1 VVLSNNRFVARDVT
15 KLVFIFL
22 VDECSVTYDDY
33 IRNDFLERKINMA
46 QSTVKVKIQKFGNFL
61 SSMVLPNIGA
71 FIAWGLIT
79 ALFIPTG
86 FFPNESL
93 AKLVG
98 PMVTYLLPLLIGY
111 TGGKLVHDQRGGVVG
126 AIATMGVIVGAPDTP
141 MFLGAMIMGPLG
153 GYVIKKFDSVIEGKI
168 RAGFEML
175 VNNFSA
181 GILGGTLAILAF
193 LGIGPAVD
201 GLTKL
206 LVAGVDWLI
215 GAGLLP
221 LTSLLIEPAKILFLN
236 NAINHGV
243 LSPIGLEQVQQT
255 GQSVLFLLEANPGP
269 GLGVLL
275 AFMLFGRGTAKQS
288 APGAAIIHFLGGI
301 HEIYFPYVL
310 MKPMLFLSVILGGMS
325 GVFTLVLLGGGLSAP
340 ASPGSILAIAA
351 VTPPE
356 GMKYLANFA
365 AVIVAAVVSFIVS
378 AIVLKSSKK
387 QEDNIEEATKK
398 MEEMKGKKSSVS
410 GQISQ
415 QQGTLPGEVNKIV
428 FACDA
433 GMGSSAM
440 GASLLRK
447 KVKEAG
453 LDIFVT
459 NTAISNLPADAQVVI
474 TQEELTPRA
483 KNKLPD
489 AYHISV
495 DNFLSSPEYDKLI
508 GSLQNDITEEQDE
521 LVEDAEKEAVGVEP
535 QGDGD
540 DDLLREENIFIGQE
554 FQTKEDAIRFA
565 GEALVKAGYVEDSYV
580 DAMIEREGITTT
592 YMGNNVAI
600 PHGTEDAKKA
610 VIKSGFTV
618 IQVPGGVDF
627 NGEQAK
633 LIFGIAGKDGT
644 HLEILSSI
652 AVICSEQE
660 NVDMMVQAKT
670 AKELKEII
678 NSN

>member
-1 VVLSNNRFVARDVT
+1 
-15 KLVFIFL
+15 
-22 VDECSVTYDDY
+22 
-33 IRNDFLERKINMA
+33 MA
-46 QSTVKVKIQKFGNFL
+46 QSNMKVAVQKFGNFL

-141 MFLGAMIMGPLG
+141 MFLGAMVMGPLAA
-153 GYVIKKFDSVIEGKI
+153 YVIKKFDGAIEGKI

-181 GILGGTLAILAF
+181 GILGGILAILAF
-193 LGIGPAVD
+193 LGVGPAVD
-201 GLTKL
+201 AFTNL
-206 LVAGVDWLI
+206 LVSGVDWLVA
-215 GAGLLP
+215 AGLLP
-221 LTSLLIEPAKILFLN
+221 LTSILIEPAKILFLN

-243 LSPIGLEQVQQT
+243 LSPIGLEQVQQ
-255 GQSVLFLLEANPGP
+255 GGKSILFLLEANPGP
-269 GLGVLL
+269 GLGILL
-275 AFMLFGRGTAKQS
+275 AFMFFGKGTAKQS
-288 APGAAIIHFLGGI
+288 ASGAGIIHFFGGI

-310 MKPMLFLSVILGGMS
+310 MKPMLFVSVILGGMS
-325 GVFTLVLLGGGLSAP
+325 GVFTLVLLGGGLVSP
-340 ASPGSILAIAA
+340 ASPGSILAITA

-356 GMKYLANFA
+356 GMAYLANFA
-365 AVIVAAVVSFIVS
+365 AVFVAAAVSFIVS
-378 AIVLKSSKK
+378 AIVLKSSKTTD
-387 QEDNIEEATKK
+387 EDIEGATKK
-398 MEEMKGKKSSVS
+398 MQEMKGKKSSVA
-410 GQISQ
+410 GQVS
-415 QQGTLPGEVNKIV
+415 QGTMPEEVNKIV

-447 KVKEAG
+447 KVKAAK
-453 LDIFVT
+453 LDVSVT
-459 NTAISNLPADAQVVI
+459 NTSISNLPSDAQVVI

-483 KNKLPD
+483 KNKLPN

-508 GSLQNDITEEQDE
+508 ASLQDGITGEQAE
-521 LVEDAEKEAVGVEP
+521 VVEDAEEETVNAEP
-535 QGDGD
+535 NADHD
-540 DDLLREENIFIGQE
+540 DDLLLEENIFMNQS
-554 FQTKEDAIRFA
+554 FATKEEAIRFA

-580 DAMIEREGITTT
+580 DAMIDREGITST

-618 IQVPGGVDF
+618 VQVPDGVDF
-627 NGEQAK
+627 NGEKAK
-633 LIFGIAGKDGT
+633 MIFGIAGKDGT
-644 HLEILSSI
+644 HLEILSGI
-652 AVICSEQE
+652 AVVCSEQE
-660 NVDMMVQAKT
+660 NVDRMVLAKS
-670 AKELKEII
+670 AKELKDII

>member
-1 VVLSNNRFVARDVT
+1 
-15 KLVFIFL
+15 
-22 VDECSVTYDDY
+22 
-33 IRNDFLERKINMA
+33 MA

-79 ALFIPTG
+79 ALFIPDG
-86 FFPNESL
+86 LIPNESL
-93 AKLVG
+93 NKLVS

-111 TGGKLVHDQRGGVVG
+111 TGGKLIHDQRGGVVG

-153 GYVIKKFDSVIEGKI
+153 AYVIKKFDELIDGKI
-168 RAGFEML
+168 RSGFEML

-181 GILGGTLAILAF
+181 GILGGALAILAF

-201 GLTKL
+201 AFTQL
-206 LVAGVDWLI
+206 LVHGVDWLI
-215 GAGLLP
+215 AAHLLP
-221 LTSLLIEPAKILFLN
+221 LTSILIEPAKILFLN
-236 NAINHGV
+236 NAINHGI

-255 GQSVLFLLEANPGP
+255 GKSVLFLLEANPGP

-275 AFMLFGRGTAKQS
+275 AYMFFSRGTAKQS
-288 APGAAIIHFLGGI
+288 APGAAIIHFFGGI

-310 MKPMLFLSVILGGMS
+310 MKPALLLSVILGGMS
-325 GVFTLVLLGGGLSAP
+325 GVLTLVLLGGGLASP
-340 ASPGSILAIAA
+340 ASPGSVIAIGL
-351 VTPPE
+351 VTPT
-356 GMKYLANFA
+356 GDVGAYIANFA
-365 AVIVAAVVSFIVS
+365 AIIVAAVVSFLVS
-378 AIVLKSSKK
+378 AVILKSSKK
-387 QEDNIEEATKK
+387 DDGNIEDATKK
-398 MEEMKGKKSSVS
+398 MEDMKGKKSSVAGHFNQQS
-410 GQISQ
+410 NGQ
-415 QQGTLPGEVNKIV
+415 LPENVNKII

-453 LDIFVT
+453 IEGVTVT

-483 KNKLPD
+483 QSKLPS

-508 GSLQNDITEEQDE
+508 GSLQADVTPAQEE
-521 LVEDAEKEAVGVEP
+521 LVEEAEAPVDAP
-535 QGDGD
+535 DSGD
-540 DDLLREENIFIGQE
+540 DDLLLEENIFLNQS
-554 FQTKEDAIRFA
+554 FATKEEAIRFA
-565 GEALVKAGYVEDSYV
+565 GEALAKAGYVEDSYV
-580 DAMIEREGITTT
+580 DAMIDREGITTT

-600 PHGTEDAKKA
+600 PHGTEEAKRA
-610 VIKSGFTV
+610 VLKSGFTI
-618 IQVPGGVDF
+618 IQVPDGVDF
-627 NGEQAK
+627 NGEKAK

-660 NVDMMVQAKT
+660 NVDKMVLASS
-670 AKELKEII
+670 AKEIKDII

>member
-1 VVLSNNRFVARDVT
+1 
-15 KLVFIFL
+15 
-22 VDECSVTYDDY
+22 
-33 IRNDFLERKINMA
+33 MA

-181 GILGGTLAILAF
+181 GILGGILAILAF

>member
-1 VVLSNNRFVARDVT
+1 MREV
-15 KLVFIFL
+15 
-22 VDECSVTYDDY
+22 
-33 IRNDFLERKINMA
+33 A
-46 QSTVKVKIQKFGNFL
+46 QSNMKVAVQKFGNFL

-141 MFLGAMIMGPLG
+141 MFLGAMVMGPLG
-153 GYVIKKFDSVIEGKI
+153 AYVIKKFDQMIEGKI

-181 GILGGTLAILAF
+181 GILGGILAILAF
-193 LGIGPAVD
+193 LGVGPAVD
-201 GLTKL
+201 AFTNL
-206 LVAGVDWLI
+206 LVAGVDWLVA
-215 GAGLLP
+215 AGLLP
-221 LTSLLIEPAKILFLN
+221 LTSILIEPAKILFLN

-243 LSPIGLEQVQQT
+243 LSPIGLEQVQQ
-255 GQSVLFLLEANPGP
+255 GGKSILFLLEANPGP
-269 GLGVLL
+269 GLGILL
-275 AFMLFGRGTAKQS
+275 AFMFFGKGTAKQS
-288 APGAAIIHFLGGI
+288 APGAGIIHFFGGI

-310 MKPMLFLSVILGGMS
+310 MKPMLFVSVILGGMS
-325 GVFTLVLLGGGLSAP
+325 GVFTLVLLGGGLVSP
-340 ASPGSILAIAA
+340 ASPGSILAITA

-356 GMKYLANFA
+356 GMAYLANFA
-365 AVIVAAVVSFIVS
+365 AVLVAAAVSFIVS
-378 AIVLKSSKK
+378 AIVLKSSKTSD
-387 QEDNIEEATKK
+387 EDIEGATKK
-398 MEEMKGKKSSVS
+398 MQEMKGKKSSVA
-410 GQISQ
+410 GQVS
-415 QQGTLPGEVNKIV
+415 QGTMPEEVNKIV

-447 KVKEAG
+447 KVKAAS
-453 LDIFVT
+453 LNVSVT
-459 NTAISNLPADAQVVI
+459 NTSISNLPSDAQVVI

-483 KNKLPD
+483 KNKLPN

-508 GSLQNDITEEQDE
+508 AGLQDGITDEQAEVVEE
-521 LVEDAEKEAVGVEP
+521 AEEEAVNAEP
-535 QGDGD
+535 NADHD
-540 DDLLREENIFIGQE
+540 DDLLLEENIFMNQE
-554 FQTKEDAIRFA
+554 FATKEEAIRFA
-565 GEALVKAGYVEDSYV
+565 GEALVKAGYVEESYV
-580 DAMIEREGITTT
+580 DAMIDREGITST

-618 IQVPGGVDF
+618 VQVPNGVDF
-627 NGEQAK
+627 NGEKAK
-633 LIFGIAGKDGT
+633 MIFGIAGKDGT
-644 HLEILSSI
+644 HLEILSGI
-652 AVICSEQE
+652 AVVCSEQE
-660 NVDMMVQAKT
+660 NVDQMVQAKS
-670 AKELKEII
+670 AKELKDII

>member
-1 VVLSNNRFVARDVT
+1 MREV
-15 KLVFIFL
+15 
-22 VDECSVTYDDY
+22 
-33 IRNDFLERKINMA
+33 A
-46 QSTVKVKIQKFGNFL
+46 QSNMKVAVQKFGNFL

-141 MFLGAMIMGPLG
+141 MFLGAMVMGPLG
-153 GYVIKKFDSVIEGKI
+153 AYVIKKFDGAIEGKI

-181 GILGGTLAILAF
+181 GILGGILAILAF
-193 LGIGPAVD
+193 LGVGPAVD
-201 GLTKL
+201 AFTNL
-206 LVAGVDWLI
+206 LVSGVDWLVA
-215 GAGLLP
+215 AGLLP
-221 LTSLLIEPAKILFLN
+221 LTSILIEPAKILFLN

-243 LSPIGLEQVQQT
+243 LSPIGLEQVQQ
-255 GQSVLFLLEANPGP
+255 GGKSILFLLEANPGP
-269 GLGVLL
+269 GLGILL
-275 AFMLFGRGTAKQS
+275 AFMFFGKGTAKQS
-288 APGAAIIHFLGGI
+288 APGAGIIHFFGGI

-310 MKPMLFLSVILGGMS
+310 MKPMLFVSVILGGMS
-325 GVFTLVLLGGGLSAP
+325 GVFTLVLLGGGLVSP
-340 ASPGSILAIAA
+340 ASPGSILAITA

-356 GMKYLANFA
+356 GMAYLANFA
-365 AVIVAAVVSFIVS
+365 AVLVAAAVSFIVS
-378 AIVLKSSKK
+378 AIVLKSSKTAD
-387 QEDNIEEATKK
+387 EDIEGATKK
-398 MEEMKGKKSSVS
+398 MQEMKGKKSSVA
-410 GQISQ
+410 GQVS
-415 QQGTLPGEVNKIV
+415 QGTMPGEVNKIV

-447 KVKEAG
+447 KVKAAS
-453 LDIFVT
+453 LDVSVT
-459 NTAISNLPADAQVVI
+459 NTSISNLPSDAQVVI

-483 KNKLPD
+483 KNKLPN

-508 GSLQNDITEEQDE
+508 ASLQDGITGEQAEVVEE
-521 LVEDAEKEAVGVEP
+521 AEKEAVDAEP
-535 QGDGD
+535 NADHD
-540 DDLLREENIFIGQE
+540 DDLLLEENIFMNQE
-554 FQTKEDAIRFA
+554 FATKEEAIRFA
-565 GEALVKAGYVEDSYV
+565 GEALVKAGYVEESYV
-580 DAMIEREGITTT
+580 DAMIDREGITST

-618 IQVPGGVDF
+618 VQVPNGVDF
-627 NGEQAK
+627 NGEKAK
-633 LIFGIAGKDGT
+633 MIFGIAGKDGT
-644 HLEILSSI
+644 HLEILSGI
-652 AVICSEQE
+652 AVVCSEQE
-660 NVDMMVQAKT
+660 NVDKMVQAKS
-670 AKELKEII
+670 AKELKDII

>member
-1 VVLSNNRFVARDVT
+1 
-15 KLVFIFL
+15 
-22 VDECSVTYDDY
+22 
-33 IRNDFLERKINMA
+33 MA

-79 ALFIPTG
+79 ALFIPDG
-86 FFPNESL
+86 LIPNESL
-93 AKLVG
+93 ASLVG

-111 TGGKLVHDQRGGVVG
+111 TGGKLIHDQRGGVVG

-153 GYVIKKFDSVIEGKI
+153 AYVIKLFDQLVDGKI
-168 RAGFEML
+168 RSGFEML

-181 GILGGTLAILAF
+181 GILGGALALLAF

-201 GLTKL
+201 AFTQL
-206 LVAGVDWLI
+206 LVHGVDWLI
-215 GAGLLP
+215 AAHLLP
-221 LTSLLIEPAKILFLN
+221 LTSILIEPAKILFLN
-236 NAINHGV
+236 NAINHGI

-255 GQSVLFLLEANPGP
+255 GKSVLFLLEANPGP

-275 AFMLFGRGTAKQS
+275 AYMFFSRGTAKQS
-288 APGAAIIHFLGGI
+288 APGAAIIHFFGGI

-310 MKPMLFLSVILGGMS
+310 MKPALLLSVILGGMS
-325 GVFTLVLLGGGLSAP
+325 GVLTLVLLGGGLASP
-340 ASPGSILAIAA
+340 ASPGSVIAIGL
-351 VTPPE
+351 VTPT
-356 GMKYLANFA
+356 GDVGAYIANFA
-365 AVIVAAVVSFIVS
+365 AIIVAAVVSFLVS
-378 AIVLKSSKK
+378 AVILKSSKK
-387 QEDNIEEATKK
+387 DDGNIEDATKK
-398 MEEMKGKKSSVS
+398 MEDMKGKKSSVAGHFNQQS
-410 GQISQ
+410 NGQ
-415 QQGTLPGEVNKIV
+415 LPEHVNKII

-453 LDIFVT
+453 IEGVTVT

-483 KNKLPD
+483 QSKLPS

-508 GSLQNDITEEQDE
+508 GSLQADVTPAQEE
-521 LVEDAEKEAVGVEP
+521 LVEEAEAPVDAP
-535 QGDGD
+535 DSGD
-540 DDLLREENIFIGQE
+540 DDLLLEENIFLNQS
-554 FQTKEDAIRFA
+554 FATKEEAIRFA
-565 GEALVKAGYVEDSYV
+565 GEALAKAGYVEDSYV
-580 DAMIEREGITTT
+580 DAMIDREGITTT

-600 PHGTEDAKKA
+600 PHGTEEAKRA
-610 VIKSGFTV
+610 VLKSGFTI
-618 IQVPGGVDF
+618 IQVPDGVDF
-627 NGEQAK
+627 NGEKAK

-660 NVDMMVQAKT
+660 NVDKMVLASS
-670 AKELKEII
+670 AKEIKDII

>member
-1 VVLSNNRFVARDVT
+1 
-15 KLVFIFL
+15 
-22 VDECSVTYDDY
+22 
-33 IRNDFLERKINMA
+33 MA

-79 ALFIPTG
+79 ALFIPDG
-86 FFPNESL
+86 LIPNESL
-93 AKLVG
+93 ASLVS

-111 TGGKLVHDQRGGVVG
+111 TGGKLIHDQRGGVVG
-126 AIATMGVIVGAPDTP
+126 AIATMGVIVGAPGTP

-153 GYVIKKFDSVIEGKI
+153 AYVIKKFDQLVDGKI
-168 RAGFEML
+168 RSGFEML

-181 GILGGTLAILAF
+181 GILGGILAILAF
-193 LGIGPAVD
+193 LGIGPAVNAF
-201 GLTKL
+201 TQV
-206 LVAGVDWLI
+206 LVHGVDWLI
-215 GAGLLP
+215 AAHLLP
-221 LTSLLIEPAKILFLN
+221 LTSILIEPAKILFLN
-236 NAINHGV
+236 NAINHGI

-255 GQSVLFLLEANPGP
+255 GKSVLFLLEANPGP

-275 AFMLFGRGTAKQS
+275 AYMFFSRGTAKQS
-288 APGAAIIHFLGGI
+288 APGAAIIHFFGGI

-310 MKPMLFLSVILGGMS
+310 MKPALLLSVILGGMS
-325 GVFTLVLLGGGLSAP
+325 GVLTLVLLGGGLASP
-340 ASPGSILAIAA
+340 ASPGSVIAIGL
-351 VTPPE
+351 VTPT
-356 GMKYLANFA
+356 GDVGAYIANFA
-365 AVIVAAVVSFIVS
+365 AIIVAAVVSFLVS
-378 AIVLKSSKK
+378 AVILKSSKK
-387 QEDNIEEATKK
+387 DDGNIEDATKK
-398 MEEMKGKKSSVS
+398 MEDMKGKKSSVAGHFNQQS
-410 GQISQ
+410 NGQ
-415 QQGTLPGEVNKIV
+415 LPENVNKII

-453 LDIFVT
+453 IEGVTVT

-483 KNKLPD
+483 QSKLPS

-508 GSLQNDITEEQDE
+508 GSLQADVTPAQEE
-521 LVEDAEKEAVGVEP
+521 LVEEAEAPVDAP
-535 QGDGD
+535 DSGD
-540 DDLLREENIFIGQE
+540 DDLLLEENIFLNQS
-554 FQTKEDAIRFA
+554 FATKEEAIRFA
-565 GEALVKAGYVEDSYV
+565 GEALAKAGYVEDSYV
-580 DAMIEREGITTT
+580 DAMIDREGITTT

-600 PHGTEDAKKA
+600 PHGTEEAKRA
-610 VIKSGFTV
+610 VLKSGFTI
-618 IQVPGGVDF
+618 IQVPDGVDF
-627 NGEQAK
+627 NGEKAK

-660 NVDMMVQAKT
+660 NVDKMVLASS
-670 AKELKEII
+670 AKEIKDII

>member
-1 VVLSNNRFVARDVT
+1 
-15 KLVFIFL
+15 
-22 VDECSVTYDDY
+22 
-33 IRNDFLERKINMA
+33 MA
-46 QSTVKVKIQKFGNFL
+46 QSTIKVRVQKFGNFL

-93 AKLVG
+93 ANLVD
-98 PMVTYLLPLLIGY
+98 PMVYYLLPLLIGY
-111 TGGKLVHDQRGGVVG
+111 TGGKLIYDQRGGVVG
-126 AIATMGVIVGAPDTP
+126 AIATMGVIVGAPETP
-141 MFLGAMIMGPLG
+141 MFLGAMLMGPLG
-153 GYVIKKFDSVIEGKI
+153 GFVIKKFDQAIEGKI
-168 RAGFEML
+168 RSGFEML

-181 GILGGTLAILAF
+181 GILGAILAVLAY

-201 GLTKL
+201 AFTEA
-206 LVAGVDWLI
+206 LVTGVDWLVE
-215 GAGLLP
+215 AGLLP
-221 LTSLLIEPAKILFLN
+221 LTSILIEPGKILFLN
-236 NAINHGV
+236 NAINHGI
-243 LSPIGLEQVQQT
+243 LSPIGLEQSEST
-255 GQSVLFLLEANPGP
+255 GKSIMFLLEANPGP

-288 APGAAIIHFLGGI
+288 ASGAGIIHFFGGI

-325 GVFTLVLLGGGLSAP
+325 GVFTLVLLGGGLQAP
-340 ASPGSILAIAA
+340 ASPGSILAITA
-351 VTPPE
+351 VTPND
-356 GMKYLANFA
+356 GMVYVANYA
-365 AVIVAAVVSFIVS
+365 AVLVAALVSFAVS
-378 AIVLKSSKK
+378 AVIMKTSKTSD
-387 QEDNIEEATKK
+387 EDINEATKK
-398 MEEMKGKKSSVS
+398 MEQMKGKKSSVAGHVS
-410 GQISQ
+410 ENK
-415 QQGTLPGEVNKIV
+415 GTLPEEVNKIV

-453 LDIFVT
+453 LDVSVT
-459 NTAISNLPADAQVVI
+459 NTAISSIPADAQVVI
-474 TQEELTPRA
+474 TQEKLTPRA
-483 KNKLPD
+483 VNKLPS

-508 GSLQNDITEEQDE
+508 ASLQDGVTAEQAE
-521 LVEDAEKEAVGVEP
+521 LVEESETEAVGTEP
-535 QGDGD
+535 NMDKD
-540 DDLLREENIFIGQE
+540 DDLLLEENIFIGKE
-554 FQTKEDAIRFA
+554 FASKEEAIRFA

-580 DAMIEREGITTT
+580 DAMIDREGITTT

-600 PHGTEDAKKA
+600 PHGTEEAKKA

-618 IQVPGGVDF
+618 IQVPNGVDF
-627 NGEQAK
+627 DGEQAK

-644 HLEILSSI
+644 HLEILSGI

-660 NVDMMVQAKT
+660 NVDQMVGART
-670 AKELKEII
+670 AKELKDII
-678 NSN
+678 NSK